1 MTGERWRTPGNT
13 RPEEGAVTK
22 EEFERLTAEVLDSL
36 PEATGLDN
44 VEVTLEDE
52 YPSGVSHALASY
64 RGVPL
69 PARHAN
75 AVGYSGSLPD
85 KIELYWRVLIDHYGT
100 DREVLRGEIR
110 RVLLHEIAHHHGI
123 SDGRLREIGAY

>member
-1 MTGERWRTPGNT
+1 M
-13 RPEEGAVTK
+13 TK
-22 EEFERLTAEVLDSL
+22 EEFERLTAEVLDGL
-36 PEATGLDN
+36 PQAMGLDN

-52 YPSGVSHALASY
+52 YPEGVSHALALY

-69 PARHAN
+69 PARHAS
-75 AVGYSGSLPD
+75 ATGYNLSLPD
-85 KIELYWRVLIDHYGT
+85 KIELYWRVFLAQYGT
-100 DREVLRGEIR
+100 DVEMLRGEIR

>member
-1 MTGERWRTPGNT
+1 M
-13 RPEEGAVTK
+13 TK
-22 EEFERLTAEVLDSL
+22 EEFERLTAAVLDSL

-52 YPSGVSHALASY
+52 YPEGVTQALALY

-69 PARHAN
+69 PARHAS
-75 AVGYSGSLPD
+75 AGGYNLSLPD
-85 KIELYWRVLIDHYGT
+85 KIELYWRVFLAQYGSDT
-100 DREVLRGEIR
+100 EVLRGEIR

-123 SDGRLREIGAY
+123 SDGHLREIDAY

>member
-1 MTGERWRTPGNT
+1 MAVNDSRRQARETC
-13 RPEEGAVTK
+13 AVTK
-22 EEFERLTAEVLDSL
+22 EDFERLTAEVLDSL
-36 PEATGLDN
+36 PQAMGLDN

-52 YPSGVSHALASY
+52 YPSGVSQALALY

-75 AVGYSGSLPD
+75 AAGYNWSAPD
-85 KIELYWRVLIDHYGT
+85 KIELYWRVFLAQYGT
-100 DREVLRGEIR
+100 DVEMLKAEIR

-123 SDGRLREIGAY
+123 SDERLREIGAY